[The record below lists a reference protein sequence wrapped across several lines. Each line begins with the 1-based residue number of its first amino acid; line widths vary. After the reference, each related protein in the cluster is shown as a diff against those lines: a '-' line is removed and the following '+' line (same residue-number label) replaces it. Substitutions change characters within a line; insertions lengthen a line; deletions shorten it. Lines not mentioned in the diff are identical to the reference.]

1 MDLKMKT
8 VMKLAYKNITYN
20 IKRTLFTLLC
30 VILSVSIIAIAL
42 CLSAS
47 ILNNVDF
54 EGDAANYSAAKSL
67 CTVFSAAAILMS
79 CFTVCT
85 VFSVSTQER
94 IKEYGFLS
102 SIGMSASQR
111 AVMIV
116 SEALIY
122 GSAGVIL
129 GTASGC
135 ALASL
140 FYRIISSLLLNSAGI
155 DIGNITISFSTVCIA
170 LLAGLAA
177 VVLSSFLPI
186 LKMRKITILESI
198 KTNNQIN
205 ISLKESVLS
214 KLTGKAFGKI
224 GVLAGQNYD
233 NNKGRYRAISL
244 ALSGGTIFFL
254 TVHSLFLFPFWYELD
269 QRNSLAGVDKLCYPL
284 AYISA
289 VFMAYFVF
297 VFIFCAMGSVRQNI
311 EQRKPEFAIYKSMG
325 MQNAELQK
333 MIRIECL
340 FFTWYSI
347 WFGLIGSLIG
357 TYVVCNFYRM
367 AGADELRF
375 HYPMLEFLFFVC
387 IDSIVGFVFSLY
399 FRRRISRI
407 NIIDTIR
414 NG

>member
-1 MDLKMKT
+1 MKAIL
-8 VMKLAYKNITYN
+8 KLACRNVAYHKS
-20 IKRTLFTLLC
+20 RTIFTLLC

-47 ILNNVDF
+47 VLNNVDF
-54 EGDAANYSAAKSL
+54 EGSDTNYSATRNI
-67 CTVFSAAAILMS
+67 CTAFSVAAIIMS
-79 CFTVCT
+79 CFTICT

-102 SIGMSASQR
+102 SIGMSASQK
-111 AVMIV
+111 ALLIV
-116 SEALIY
+116 FEALIY
-122 GSAGVIL
+122 GVVGVIL

-155 DIGNITISFSTVCIA
+155 DIGNITISFSTVCGT

-177 VVLSSFLPI
+177 VILSSFLPV

-198 KTNNQIN
+198 RTNNRIN
-205 ISLKESVLS
+205 ISLKESLLS
-214 KLTGKAFGKI
+214 KLTGKLFGKI

-233 NNKGRYRAISL
+233 NNKWRYRAISL

-254 TVHSLFLFPFWYELD
+254 TVHSFFLFPFWYEID
-269 QRNSLAGVDKLCYPL
+269 QSNSLNGVDKIWYPL

-289 VFMAYFVF
+289 AFMAYFVF
-297 VFIFCAMGSVRQNI
+297 VFIFCSVGSIHQNI
-311 EQRKPEFAIYKSMG
+311 EQRKPEFAICKSMG
-325 MQNAELQK
+325 MQNSELQK
-333 MIRIECL
+333 MISIEC
-340 FFTWYSI
+340 FYFTWHSI
-347 WFGLIGSLIG
+347 WFGLFGSLIG
-357 TYVVCNFYRM
+357 TYVVCNFYRLV
-367 AGADELRF
+367 GVDDLIF
-375 HYPMLEFLFFVC
+375 HYSIIEFLLFVC
-387 IDSIVGFVFSLY
+387 VDILVGFAFSLY
-399 FRRRISRI
+399 FRYKISRI